1 MVQQEVRKFASG
13 SQILPPKSPKMSV
26 VIKLVKADGA
36 KKPTRANR
44 LLILF
49 LDFKE
54 FVKKAVPAP
63 PPPPQTPPC

>member
-49 LDFKE
+49 LDFKKLGAGVRRRL
-54 FVKKAVPAP
+54 FRRFS
-63 PPPPQTPPC
+63 